1 MSKPVLLLILA
12 PLLAT
17 GEARAAEVLAA
28 DLLADAAPLADDE
41 LARQRGGF
49 AWEGMEI
56 SFGADIRS
64 YVNDELALRTIISW
78 TPQGSSVD
86 RFVSPSLTAV
96 DAAQIQGGI
105 LTSGGIRMRIGD
117 ESVFLANNGQ
127 TALIQNGESIQNMII
142 NTASNVTLAQQVD
155 ATLDVSGYA
164 GFRDMAVMS
173 QLGGAI
179 GTAVGAGTLG
189 ALSN

>member
-1 MSKPVLLLILA
+1 MSKSVLLFILA
-12 PLLAT
+12 PLLLAA
-17 GEARAAEVLAA
+17 GEARAA
-28 DLLADAAPLADDE
+28 DGLADAAPLADEE

-78 TPQGSSVD
+78 TPEGSSIE

-117 ESVFLANNGQ
+117 EAVFLANNGQ
-127 TALIQNGESIQNMII
+127 TALVQNGESIQNMMF

-164 GFRDMAVMS
+164 GFRDILAMS

-179 GTAVGAGTLG
+179 GAAVGAGALG